1 MSSRPATKRC
11 VYPDPQS
18 PSSYGLFLFAGSG
31 PERGRSAGPLGIGD
45 SAFFLPGRIP
55 WANKNR
61 RFRPPTNCRC
71 SSRPQTGT
79 ARDPANPEQ
88 FIIVLPKDGAMRPNT
103 RRHVPNWA
111 MSALNP
117 AGVFRKSSCISDLV
131 ANVYD
136 GEWLVVG
143 RSYQVSL
150 SRYQTAAGLH
160 LSLQWCGEFHPD
172 HRPQLHILEC
182 ALMLHLFPVRLQ
194 GRKTPPARPGAQYV
208 KTPFSSVLITW
219 VMK

>member
-1 MSSRPATKRC
+1 MPPLLFSSHAIKL
-11 VYPDPQS
+11 QS
-18 PSSYGLFLFAGSG
+18 VFPVCPGSSLVIPLLSPRLLRYESAFSFCRQRARARECRRSLGLD
-31 PERGRSAGPLGIGD
+31 IGD
-45 SAFFLPGRIP
+45 SAFLLPGRIP

-88 FIIVLPKDGAMRPNT
+88 FIIVLPEDGAMRPST

-111 MSALNP
+111 MSARNP
-117 AGVFRKSSCISDLV
+117 AGVLRKSSCISDLV

-150 SRYQTAAGLH
+150 SRYQTN
-160 LSLQWCGEFHPD
+160 W
-172 HRPQLHILEC
+172 
-182 ALMLHLFPVRLQ
+182 
-194 GRKTPPARPGAQYV
+194 GRSSSI
-208 KTPFSSVLITW
+208 SSV
-219 VMK
+219 VR